1 MDSAGPDPSPT
12 LGAVGMCYV
21 VVTAGEPGRAADDLR
36 IRFEFRDD
44 LTSGRSE
51 SRTVL
56 SVGAACD
63 AMRDWLARITG

>member
-1 MDSAGPDPSPT
+1 MDSAEPDPSLAP
-12 LGAVGMCYV
+12 GSVGMCYV
-21 VVTAGEPGRAADDLR
+21 VVTAAEPGEAPDDLR

-56 SVGAACD
+56 GVGAACEE
-63 AMRDWLARITG
+63 MRDWLARITS